1 MASKLKMKR
10 QYWHEMYE
18 NSFAMFEILSDEEK
32 EVYSGVDDD
41 DLPDDIVP
49 IGEGTRSLY
58 KYTLLL
64 PPEQIEHLIKLKTDK
79 NIKSIKM
86 YISIA
91 FWLFL
96 ILEIISMFLR

>member
-18 NSFAMFEILSDEEK
+18 NSFAMFKILSDEEK
-32 EVYSGVDDD
+32 EAFNGVDDD

-49 IGEGTRSLY
+49 VGEETRSLY

-64 PPEQIEHLIKLKTDK
+64 SPEKIEHLIKLKTE
-79 NIKSIKM
+79 KSIRSIKL

-96 ILEIISMFLR
+96 VLEIISMFLR

>member
-1 MASKLKMKR
+1 MISKLKMKK

-18 NSFAMFEILSDEEK
+18 NSFATFEVLNDEES
-32 EVYSGVDDD
+32 EPYNGVDDD

-49 IGEGTRSLY
+49 VGEVSRTLY

-64 PPEQIEHLIKLKTDK
+64 SHEQIEHLIKLKTEK
-79 NIKSIKM
+79 NTKTIKL
-86 YISIA
+86 YIIIA

-96 ILEIISMFLR
+96 ILDIISMFLR